1 MTDPTTPAPP
11 APPAVPP
18 GTPPGAPPATGA
30 TPLDHIPLFASL
42 TPQVRRELAAWM
54 QKRVANAGDVV
65 FAEGDVADAM
75 YVIEDG
81 MVQVYVTDA
90 AMGLTVDVATLGR
103 GEAFGEMALVTGE
116 PRKASV
122 KCLERTALWVLGR
135 DVFFRLVQAAPQMG
149 IAIAAT
155 LARRLDQVNRT
166 QRVAFGTLRGATIPP
181 ELRDAV
187 PWNVIQRHKM
197 VPVATAA
204 GIVTIAAVDPQ
215 NRVGLDEIRRLLRGV
230 DIKLMAVTEDDFLKF
245 TVLQQNAGVNRVLQA
260 QAAAPKNYAALA
272 KTAVTYLGVDD
283 AEAEKLKQAASSKD
297 VVELL
302 TQLLF
307 EAIDRGASD
316 IHIEPERNTVAIRF
330 RIDGRLVVRA
340 GGEIPIAALPALVSR
355 LKVLAQLDIAERRMP
370 QDGRISASPR

>member
-11 APPAVPP
+11 A
-18 GTPPGAPPATGA
+18 APPPSAPPPSAPPPTGP

-54 QKRVANAGDVV
+54 QKRVANAGEVI
-65 FAEGDVADAM
+65 FSEGDVADAM

-81 MVQVYVTDA
+81 AVQVYVTDA

-155 LARRLDQVNRT
+155 LARRLDLVNRT

-204 GIVTIAAVDPQ
+204 GIVTLAAVDPQ
-215 NRVGLDEIRRLLRGV
+215 NRVGLDEIKRLLRGV

-245 TVLQQNAGVNRVLQA
+245 TVAQQNAGMNRVLQA
-260 QAAAPKNYAALA
+260 QAAAPSTLA
-272 KTAVTYLGVDD
+272 SSPSSAVTTW
-283 AEAEKLKQAASSKD
+283 KQ
-297 VVELL
+297 
-302 TQLLF
+302 
-307 EAIDRGASD
+307 
-316 IHIEPERNTVAIRF
+316 
-330 RIDGRLVVRA
+330 
-340 GGEIPIAALPALVSR
+340 SR
-355 LKVLAQLDIAERRMP
+355 
-370 QDGRISASPR
+370 